1 MATIPSMP
9 EPAPGEPGSVLAE
22 KTASTPASPVHAAA
36 QLTVSSG
43 TEVFVAVQFS
53 APVGAP
59 QAATFGAPSDD
70 APMTQGIVFVP
81 SSAYPLAAEVASFL
95 TEMIDLSSL
104 RTLAFAA
111 SSQTSPDVADLM
123 GGGASSGDW
132 ALPSAFSHYG
142 EDAPV
147 SDVSYAALDSLW
159 DWFFG

>member
-22 KTASTPASPVHAAA
+22 KASPMPASAVQAAV

-43 TEVFVAVQFS
+43 TQVFVAAQFS

-59 QAATFGAPSDD
+59 QAATLAAPAGN

-81 SSAYPLAAEVASFL
+81 SSAFPLAPEVASFL
-95 TEMIDLSSL
+95 TEMIDLSSM

-111 SSQTSPDVADLM
+111 SSQTLPTVAELM
-123 GGGASSGDW
+123 SGTSGDW
-132 ALPSAFSHYG
+132 LLPSAFSHYDV
-142 EDAPV
+142 DAPLG
-147 SDVSYAALDSLW
+147 DVTYAAFDSLW